1 MYFIKKIFKLD
12 IQNNTKQQTMK
23 REKEKK
29 KQKQKTTRELCSS
42 ITIII
47 TVKRGNKEM
56 RRKKLIKNQRTIS
69 KPASCPGAR
78 MVGAPRGAHL
88 PPRASVVVSTVG
100 LLVNDVGSLERIC
113 AAWINVGKQAS
124 ISHMMVFSRFFS
136 LVSFPLF
143 LIGKGLHILTY
154 SNS

>member
-1 MYFIKKIFKLD
+1 
-12 IQNNTKQQTMK
+12 
-23 REKEKK
+23 
-29 KQKQKTTRELCSS
+29 
-42 ITIII
+42 
-47 TVKRGNKEM
+47 
-56 RRKKLIKNQRTIS
+56 
-69 KPASCPGAR
+69 

-136 LVSFPLF
+136 LVSSFF
-143 LIGKGLHILTY
+143 DWEKGLHILSHI